1 MRVFQILNDEVL
13 IINDKKEYKD
23 SVANFK
29 TDSGL
34 TVELPV
40 KSIYDDLQ
48 KLPVI
53 QYEGQPEDW
62 KAYPV
67 QELETYIDSVQT
79 YLDAQTKRTYVAPS
93 YPEDTTTKE
102 QTPSLS
108 ERVSVLEDTMITL
121 MEGGTTTNG

>member
-29 TDSGL
+29 LDSGI
-34 TVELPV
+34 TTELPV
-40 KSIYDDLQ
+40 KSIYDDMQ

-53 QYEGQPEDW
+53 QYAGRTEEW
-62 KAYPV
+62 KVYPV
-67 QELETYIDSVQT
+67 QELETYIDSVHT
-79 YLDAQTKRTYVAPS
+79 YLDAQAKRVYVAPS
-93 YPEDTTTKE
+93 YTEDITTE

-108 ERVSVLEDTMITL
+108 ERVSVLEDAVNNL
-121 MEGGTTTNG
+121 MEGVTTTNG